1 MSFYHELRTLS
12 PLPEYQAAIDLI
24 ESGTLPIHERQVLIV
39 QALRAIAPPVP
50 DGKRR
55 MKECFWAVLF
65 SFASIAVASSVPYRE
80 RKAKWMREKRE
91 RAQRS
96 GEVWPPRGL
105 VQHNYFDPS
114 RYEYLLRMID

>member
-12 PLPEYQAAIDLI
+12 PLPEYQAAIDML
-24 ESGTLPIHERQVLIV
+24 ESGTLPIHERQALIV

-65 SFASIAVASSVPYRE
+65 TFASIAVASSVPYRE
-80 RKAKWMREKRE
+80 RKAKWMRAKRE
-91 RAQRS
+91 RAQRA

-114 RYEYLLRMID
+114 RYEYRLRMID